1 MFQIAI
7 LVGNG
12 HTVTVTG
19 QTADEFKTD
28 LTWVSENAPQ
38 IIAAAKSLEAHTG
51 ASVNTPA
58 AAAAPAGPAPS
69 CTHGTMRLVQGGIS
83 KAGKPYGA
91 FYGCTSQDRES
102 QCQSVYV

>member
-1 MFQIAI
+1 MFTIAI
-7 LVGNG
+7 LTGNG
-12 HTVTVTG
+12 HTVTVTA
-19 QTADEFKTD
+19 QSADELKTD

-38 IIAAAKSLEAHTG
+38 IIAATKSLEAHTG
-51 ASVNTPA
+51 AGANAPA